1 MEFGLT
7 QDQQLFRGTTKDFLE
22 QESSLRRVRELAEGG
37 GGFDSDWWRRGA
49 ELGWVS
55 MLVSA
60 ECGGDSI
67 SGAGLL
73 DMALVAEE
81 MGRLV
86 SPGPLIVTN
95 VVAAALSESPF
106 ATVHTK
112 VIERLMSGESVA
124 TYAMCEVDRGWDPAG
139 TQFLATED
147 GDDIVLTGTKDRVE
161 SADQSEYMLVTARH
175 ADGLAQ
181 YLVPVDLPGV
191 TITPLTGIDL
201 VRKFAR
207 VRFDGVRVPRS
218 ALVGSGEA
226 AEQAIE
232 RQLQIAIVLQC
243 AELVGVVER
252 VFENTLQWMSD
263 RYSFGRPLSSY
274 QALKHRVAEM
284 KMWLEASH
292 GTTAAAARAVEARS
306 SEAAELVSIAKSYVG
321 QVATDIVQDCIQLHG
336 GIAITWE
343 HDIHLYL
350 RRATV
355 NRVSWGT
362 PSEHRERLATII
374 GV

>member
-1 MEFGLT
+1 MEFELT
-7 QDQQLFRGTTKDFLE
+7 RDQQLFRGTTKDFLE
-22 QESSLRRVRELAEGG
+22 QEASLLKVRELAEAG
-37 GGFDSDWWRRGA
+37 GGFDRDWWRRGA

-60 ECGGDSI
+60 EYGGDSI
-67 SGAGLL
+67 SGSGLR

-86 SPGPLIVTN
+86 SPGPLVVTN
-95 VVAAALSESPF
+95 VVAAALSESRF
-106 ATVHTK
+106 SAAHST

-139 TQFLATED
+139 TQLLASPE
-147 GDDIVLTGTKDRVE
+147 GDDIVLTGVKDLVE
-161 SADQSEYMLVTARH
+161 SADQSEYMLVTARC

-181 YLVPVDLPGV
+181 YLVPTELPGV
-191 TITPLTGIDL
+191 TVTPLTGIDL
-201 VRKFAR
+201 VRKFSR
-207 VRFDGVRVPRS
+207 VRFDGVRIPRS
-218 ALVGSGEA
+218 ALVGSGAET
-226 AEQAIE
+226 EQAIE

-243 AELVGVVER
+243 AEMVGVVER

-274 QALKHRVAEM
+274 QALKHRVADM

-292 GTTAAAARAVEARS
+292 GTTAAAARAVDARS
-306 SEAAELVSIAKSYVG
+306 AEAAELVSIAKSYVG
-321 QVATDIVQDCIQLHG
+321 SIATDIIQDCVQLHG